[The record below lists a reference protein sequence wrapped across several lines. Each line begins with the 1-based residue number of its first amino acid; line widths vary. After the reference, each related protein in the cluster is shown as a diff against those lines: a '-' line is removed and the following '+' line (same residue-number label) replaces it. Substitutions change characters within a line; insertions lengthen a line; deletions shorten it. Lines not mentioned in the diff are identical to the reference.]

1 MASFPPP
8 PPSGEF
14 SSGNQFGEAR
24 TDARAV
30 AALVCG
36 IGGLLVFPL
45 ILGAVALILGRRS
58 RREIQATPWALK
70 GLGLATSGMILG
82 GISVVLFLFL
92 VFAAN

>member
-14 SSGNQFGEAR
+14 SSGGFTNAPR